1 MYWTLMWKLKSTQLI
16 PGSFDQTSESQ
27 NSLKCESHLSKS
39 CESTVLTNLNHIC
52 LTNLNLPL
60 TKTIQAIFSIFYSK
74 PGLPYNPGGSNLR
87 GAQTLTEDV
96 SSQSEDVESTIQF
109 TLHQYLL
116 NTNDFLK
123 TAVWEISASCLGE
136 NQDDQMVEYQIYK

>member
-1 MYWTLMWKLKSTQLI
+1 MRTVDSRLL
-16 PGSFDQTSESQ
+16 E
-27 NSLKCESHLSKS
+27 KCESHLSKS
-39 CESTVLTNLNHIC
+39 CESTFLTNLNHIC

-96 SSQSEDVESTIQF
+96 SSESLHADVEPTIQF

-136 NQDDQMVEYQIYK
+136 NQDDQMVEY